1 MKKKEHFTPD
11 YTKHYVLQEIGMIKG
26 YKLENRT
33 TRDRRSDNEPDPHWN

>member
-26 YKLENRT
+26 YKLENET
-33 TRDRRSDNEPDPHWN
+33 TET